1 MSATASRVLPPERV
15 RMITLEPGLTSELT
29 PRVRRII
36 APNPGVMTGPGTN
49 TYLVGREEIA
59 VVDPGPD
66 EPSHIDAILHEGAGR
81 IRWVLVT
88 HTHEDHSPAAAPLA
102 RAAGAELRGVAAPD
116 DFYQDHSF
124 VPDVDFRHE
133 PLLATP
139 EFTLRAVHTPGHVG
153 NHYCLLL
160 EEEGLLFTGDH
171 IMNGS
176 TVVIIPPSGDMK
188 DYLDSLALLK
198 TLPLHSLA
206 PGHGEL
212 MPEPFAVVDG
222 IIRHRLAR
230 EAKVAEAL
238 AASGG
243 TLDELVERAYDDVP
257 RAMYPMA
264 KYSLWAHLLKLARE
278 GRALER
284 GARWEPAG

>member
-1 MSATASRVLPPERV
+1 
-15 RMITLEPGLTSELT
+15 MITLEPGKTSQLS

-49 TYLVGREEIA
+49 TYLVGNDEIA

-66 EPSHIDAILHEGAGR
+66 DASHIDAILREGGGR

-102 RAAGAELRGVAAPD
+102 KAAGAELRGVAAPD

-124 VPDVDFRHE
+124 VPDVDFRQQS
-133 PLLATP
+133 LLATA
-139 EFTLRAVHTPGHVG
+139 EFRLRAVHTPGHVG

-198 TLPLHSLA
+198 TLPLHALA

-212 MPEPFAVVDG
+212 MPEPFTVVDG
-222 IIRHRLAR
+222 IVRHRLSR
-230 EAKVAEAL
+230 EAKVARAL
-238 AASGG
+238 AEAGG

-257 RAMYPMA
+257 RAMFPMA
-264 KYSLWAHLLKLARE
+264 KYSLLAHLLKLSREARARE
-278 GRALER
+278 AG
-284 GARWEPAG
+284 GRWESAG

>member
-1 MSATASRVLPPERV
+1 
-15 RMITLEPGLTSELT
+15 MITLEPGRVSELSA
-29 PRVRRII
+29 RVRRII

-49 TYLVGREEIA
+49 SYLLGREQIA

-66 EPSHIDAILHEGAGR
+66 DTAHLDAIIAAGEGR
-81 IRWVLVT
+81 IRWIVVT

-102 RAAGAELRGVAAPD
+102 RATGAELWGAAAPD

-124 VPDVDFRHE
+124 VPDVA
-133 PLLATP
+133 LAEYSCLRTA
-139 EFTLRAVHTPGHVG
+139 EFTLRAIHTPGHVS

-160 EEEGLLFTGDH
+160 EEEGMLFTGDH

-188 DYLDSLALLK
+188 EYLDSLEKLK
-198 TLPLHSLA
+198 ACPLRHLA

-212 MPEPFAVVDG
+212 MPEPFAA
-222 IIRHRLAR
+222 IEALIAHRLKR
-230 EAKVAEAL
+230 EAKVAKVL
-238 AASGG
+238 AAGAG
-243 TLDELVERAYDDVP
+243 TLDELVLRAYDDVP
-257 RAMYPMA
+257 VAMHPMA

-278 GRALER
+278 ARAQ
-284 GARWEPAG
+284 

>member
-1 MSATASRVLPPERV
+1 
-15 RMITLEPGLTSELT
+15 MITLDPGKTSQLS

-49 TYLVGREEIA
+49 TYLVGNDEIA

-66 EPSHIDAILHEGAGR
+66 EPSHIAAILREGAGR
-81 IRWVLVT
+81 IRWILVT
-88 HTHEDHSPAAAPLA
+88 HTHEDHSPAATPLA
-102 RAAGAELRGVAAPD
+102 CATGAELRGVAAPD
-116 DFYQDHSF
+116 DYYQDLLF
-124 VPDVDFRHE
+124 KPDVRLSDE

-139 EFTLRAVHTPGHVG
+139 EFRLRAVHTPGHAC

-160 EEEGLLFTGDH
+160 EEEGMLFTGDH

-188 DYLDSLALLK
+188 DYLDSLEKLK
-198 TLPLHSLA
+198 SLPLHSLA

-212 MPEPFAVVDG
+212 MPEPLAVVDG
-222 IIRHRLAR
+222 IIRHRLTR
-230 EAKVAEAL
+230 EAKVARVLAEA
-238 AASGG
+238 GG

-257 RAMYPMA
+257 RALFPMA
-264 KYSLWAHLLKLARE
+264 KYSLWAHLLKLGRE
-278 GRALER
+278 GRAVER
-284 GARWEPAG
+284 DARWDIAG